1 MADLPDT
8 MTVIEITEPGGPEV
22 LKPAERAVPVPG
34 PGDVLV
40 KIAAAGVN
48 RPDAIQRA
56 GAYPPPPGASDIPG
70 LEFAGEIVALGPEV
84 TGWQVGDQ
92 IAALVTG
99 GGYAEYALAPARQCL
114 PVPRGRSLLEAAALP
129 ETYFTVWT
137 NLFDRARFAEG
148 ERLLVHG
155 GSSGIG
161 TTAIQLARAF
171 GGTVYTTAGNAEKCA
186 ACEKLGATR
195 AINYRE
201 EDFVAVIEEET
212 EGAGVDVVIDMV
224 GGDYI
229 ARNLKCLAPEGR
241 LVFIAFLGGAR
252 AEINFMPVMRD
263 RLTITGSTLRP
274 QSVDAKAA
282 IADRLRSRVWPLIEA
297 GEVGPIIHQSFPL
310 TAAAAAHE
318 LMESS
323 AHIGKIML
331 VPAD

>member
-1 MADLPDT
+1 

-155 GSSGIG
+155 GS
-161 TTAIQLARAF
+161 
-171 GGTVYTTAGNAEKCA
+171 
-186 ACEKLGATR
+186 
-195 AINYRE
+195 
-201 EDFVAVIEEET
+201 
-212 EGAGVDVVIDMV
+212 
-224 GGDYI
+224 
-229 ARNLKCLAPEGR
+229 
-241 LVFIAFLGGAR
+241 
-252 AEINFMPVMRD
+252 
-263 RLTITGSTLRP
+263 
-274 QSVDAKAA
+274 
-282 IADRLRSRVWPLIEA
+282 
-297 GEVGPIIHQSFPL
+297 
-310 TAAAAAHE
+310 
-318 LMESS
+318 
-323 AHIGKIML
+323 
-331 VPAD
+331 